1 MTEVTDRKT
10 QREKIAA
17 GGWTT
22 AWGDLIS
29 EADIVELVISNVI
42 PISAVDVWVYEQ
54 VEVQLRNFSQ
64 SLKDVS
70 GDVVNQATDYLEGLL
85 KRKASGETRRCTGF
99 TANSCREILIW
110 AVGPV
115 VTDSVALGHMDLLLL
130 LILGTWMG
138 MLVLEALSR

>member
-1 MTEVTDRKT
+1 M
-10 QREKIAA
+10 
-17 GGWTT
+17 

-42 PISAVDVWVYEQ
+42 PISAVDVWVSQQ
-54 VEVQLRNFSQ
+54 VEVQLRKFSQ

-70 GDVVNQATDYLEGLL
+70 GDVVNQTTDYLKGLL

-99 TANSCREILIW
+99 TANSCREMLIW

-115 VTDSVALGHMDLLLL
+115 VTALGHMDLLLL
-130 LILGTWMG
+130 SILRWMG
-138 MLVLEALSR
+138 CWYSKHPLSR